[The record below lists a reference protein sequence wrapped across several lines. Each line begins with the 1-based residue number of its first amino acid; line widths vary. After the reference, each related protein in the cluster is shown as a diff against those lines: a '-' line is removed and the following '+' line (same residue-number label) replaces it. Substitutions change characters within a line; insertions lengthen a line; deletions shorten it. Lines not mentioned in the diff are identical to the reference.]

1 MSPLRKQMEADMAIR
16 GLAYR
21 TRESY
26 VESVAKLAKYYGRG
40 PDRISEAEVQ
50 RYLLHLL
57 EERKLA
63 HSSCNVVAS
72 ALEFF
77 YRTTLKRREAEFCL
91 PRPKVPA
98 KLPQILSR
106 EEVALLIEKTTH
118 LKHRALL
125 MTTYGGGLRL
135 LEACRLKVA
144 DIDSD
149 RMTIRVEQGK
159 GAKDRYTLLSPRLLA
174 ELRRYWL
181 VYRPGLWLFPSKDA
195 EHPISDATVQK
206 IFYAAK
212 DRAGI
217 TKQGGIHA
225 LRHYA
230 ECRVM
235 PSVQWEELGQ
245 PGGSRT
251 PCPNRLGIIKGSSRR
266 PSTGRRGD
274 IDPVACAAARSARV
288 PSLST
293 RGRRPNTSG
302 LFRSTHAPA
311 TVR

>member
-1 MSPLRKQMEADMAIR
+1 MSPLRKQMEADMAVR

-21 TRESY
+21 TRETY

-63 HSSCNVVAS
+63 HSSCNVMVS

-77 YRTTLKRREAEFCL
+77 YRTTLKRRETQFCL

-106 EEVALLIEKTTH
+106 EEVARLIELTTN
-118 LKHRALL
+118 LKHRTIL
-125 MTTYGGGLRL
+125 MTTYAAGLRL
-135 LEACRLKVA
+135 SELCHLRVA

-181 VYRPGLWLFPSKDA
+181 TERPKRWLFPAARMAEQPMPSKTP
-195 EHPISDATVQK
+195 HLIYHT
-206 IFYAAK
+206 AK
-212 DRAGI
+212 ARAGI
-217 TKQGGIHA
+217 TKEGGIHA
-225 LRHYA
+225 LRHA
-230 ECRVM
+230 FATHMLEAGTDVHTI
-235 PSVQWEELGQ
+235 Q
-245 PGGSRT
+245 
-251 PCPNRLGIIKGSSRR
+251 RLMGH
-266 PSTGRRGD
+266 D
-274 IDPVACAAARSARV
+274 
-288 PSLST
+288 SLST
-293 RGRRPNTSG
+293 TARYFHLAQKHLSGTASPLELLERPGTA
-302 LFRSTHAPA
+302 RS
-311 TVR
+311 

>member
-26 VESVAKLAKYYGRG
+26 VDSVAKLAKFYGRG

-63 HSSCNVVAS
+63 HSSCNIVCS

-77 YRTTLKRREAEFCL
+77 YRVTLKRRETEFCL

-98 KLPQILSR
+98 RLPQILSR
-106 EEVALLIEKTTH
+106 EEVALLIEKTSNV
-118 LKHRALL
+118 KHRALL
-125 MTTYGGGLRL
+125 MATYGGGLRL
-135 LEACRLKVA
+135 QEVCHLKLC

-149 RMTIRVEQGK
+149 RMTLRVEQGK

-174 ELRRYWL
+174 ELRRYWC
-181 VYRPGLWLFPSKDA
+181 VYHPKQWLFPSPRTPDQPLSKHTA
-195 EHPISDATVQK
+195 HRI
-206 IFYAAK
+206 YHAAK

-217 TKQGGIHA
+217 TKAGGIHA
-225 LRHYA
+225 LRHA
-230 ECRVM
+230 FATHLLEAGADVHTI
-235 PSVQWEELGQ
+235 Q
-245 PGGSRT
+245 
-251 PCPNRLGIIKGSSRR
+251 RLMGH
-266 PSTGRRGD
+266 D
-274 IDPVACAAARSARV
+274 
-288 PSLST
+288 SLST
-293 RGRRPNTSG
+293 TARYFHLAQKHLSGTASPLELLARPG
-302 LFRSTHAPA
+302 AAHP
-311 TVR
+311 